1 MLEIDKSS
9 RITDLFALFLLTI
22 GLLLLSLEMVV
33 SFLNLLILVLFSSG
47 LLEAERDLDLSRSYI
62 EEYPAA

>member
-1 MLEIDKSS
+1 MLEMDKSS
-9 RITDLFALFLLTI
+9 RIIDLFALFLLTM
-22 GLLLLSLEMVV
+22 GLLLLSLEIVL

-62 EEYPAA
+62 